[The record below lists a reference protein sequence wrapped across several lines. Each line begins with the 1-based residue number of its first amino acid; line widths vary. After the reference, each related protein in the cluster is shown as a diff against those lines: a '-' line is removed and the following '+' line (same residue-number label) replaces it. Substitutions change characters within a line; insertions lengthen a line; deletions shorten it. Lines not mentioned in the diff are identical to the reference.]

1 MEIDTK
7 NIESVDELD
16 FYEKSKK
23 FFLNKSVVK
32 KGLSMYEVNEKHH
45 TFLCFIGFT
54 TFLTFALYFFQT
66 KEFFEMLNI
75 ASKILNVIYFSI
87 LAITHFIQI
96 TILFILPSYFD
107 KKVIKIIF
115 ENEKGYEM
123 YKSICNLKFDRN
135 TQKELSLFEY
145 FRSLVPKVYKFKEK
159 RQTNGKL

>member
-32 KGLSMYEVNEKHH
+32 KGLYMYEVNEKHH

-107 KKVIKIIF
+107 KKVVKIIL
-115 ENEKGYEM
+115 ENEKM
-123 YKSICNLKFDRN
+123 YKSVCNFKFDRN
-135 TQKELSLFEY
+135 TQKELLLCEY
-145 FRSLVPKVYKFKEK
+145 FRSLTYKVHKIKEK
-159 RQTNGKL
+159 R